1 MIRYLKNERGRSVIP
16 FTALFAMAMVI
27 LMVLMMMWVSAE
39 ITFMNI
45 RNSVKNELT
54 NVSIRI
60 SEDTYNAMREGN
72 LHAYY
77 QTLSSD
83 SSYRNELQQMIC
95 DNIRTAMP
103 LETESYRI
111 GDIAL
116 TFRENDECI
125 EYVLSCSVEYDVS
138 LFQDAKNIRTEEI
151 SLSGRHNLKQY

>member
-1 MIRYLKNERGRSVIP
+1 MIRYLNNERGSSVIP

-27 LMVLMMMWVSAE
+27 LMVLLMMWISAE

-77 QTLSSD
+77 QKLSTD

-103 LETESYRI
+103 LETASYKI
-111 GDIAL
+111 DDMTL
-116 TFRENDECI
+116 TFLETMTASNTFCPAAWNTTFH
-125 EYVLSCSVEYDVS
+125 S
-138 LFQDAKNIRTEEI
+138 LAMQ
-151 SLSGRHNLKQY
+151 GQYEQRKSF

>member
-1 MIRYLKNERGRSVIP
+1 MIRYLNNERGSSVIP

-27 LMVLMMMWVSAE
+27 LMVLLMMWKSAE

-45 RNSVKNELT
+45 RNSVKNELS

-103 LETESYRI
+103 LETSSYRI
-111 GDIAL
+111 EDIAL
-116 TFRENDECI
+116 TFRGNEDSV

-138 LFQDAKNIRTEEI
+138 LFQDAKTIRTEEI
-151 SLSGRHNLKQY
+151 ILSGRHNLKLY

>member
-1 MIRYLKNERGRSVIP
+1 MIRYLNNERGSSVIP

-27 LMVLMMMWVSAE
+27 LMVLLMMWISAE

-83 SSYRNELQQMIC
+83 RSYRNELQQMIC

-116 TFRENDECI
+116 TFRENEDSV
-125 EYVLSCSVEYDVS
+125 EYVLSCSVEYYIS
-138 LFQDAKNIRTEEI
+138 LFGDARTIRTEEI
-151 SLSGRHNLKQY
+151 LLNGRHNLKLY

>member
-1 MIRYLKNERGRSVIP
+1 MIRYLKNERGSSVIP

-77 QTLSSD
+77 QTLTSD
-83 SSYRNELQQMIC
+83 LSYQSALQQMIRE
-95 DNIRTAMP
+95 NIASAIP
-103 LETESYRI
+103 LETTSYRVE
-111 GDIAL
+111 DIAL
-116 TFRENDECI
+116 TFQQNADSI
-125 EYVLSCSVEYDVS
+125 EYVLTCNVEYYVA
-138 LFQDAKNIRTEEI
+138 LFRDNRTIRAEAIELTGCHNIKI
-151 SLSGRHNLKQY
+151 Y